1 LTNFS
6 HWKLIKNQNFSQLI
20 SINMIICT
28 LEQLHSLFTLGLVA
42 WATLMN
48 TNINFDS
55 FNWMWFS
62 FIPKYML
69 KGLGFSNQQCCFK
82 MSELWT
88 RSLNHC
94 CFSLKIQSPM
104 WNLELIVCL
113 NDIFHLNS
121 RDNHAWFNFHGQY
134 GGYCLLS

>member
-1 LTNFS
+1 MRLMEALDEWEFLEVILWFLDLRWRKNWILTNFS
-6 HWKLIKNQNFSQLI
+6 HWKLIKNQKYFFHNWSL
-20 SINMIICT
+20 SSWSYAH

-48 TNINFDS
+48 TNINFNS

-69 KGLGFSNQQCCFK
+69 KGLGFSNQQCCSK
-82 MSELWT
+82 ISELWT

-94 CFSLKIQSPM
+94 CFSLK
-104 WNLELIVCL
+104 
-113 NDIFHLNS
+113 
-121 RDNHAWFNFHGQY
+121 FNPQCGI
-134 GGYCLLS
+134 